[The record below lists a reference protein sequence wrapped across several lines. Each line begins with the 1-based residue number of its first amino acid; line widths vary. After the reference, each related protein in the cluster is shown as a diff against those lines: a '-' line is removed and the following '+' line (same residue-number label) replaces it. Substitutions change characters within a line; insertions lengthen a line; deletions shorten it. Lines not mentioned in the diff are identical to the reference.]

1 MSEVVIQTTQTIV
14 KPQCD
19 IVASMS
25 NDFRDELRALVDNGA
40 GELVIDLEDV
50 EMVDSDGLG
59 ALIFAH
65 KLMTKNGGKLMVCNA
80 SRDIREFFRIMRLDK
95 QFTMK

>member
-1 MSEVVIQTTQTIV
+1 MSEVVVQATQTIV

-25 NDFRDELRALVDNGA
+25 NDFRDELRNQVNNGA
-40 GELVIDLEDV
+40 QELVIDLEGV

-80 SRDIREFFRIMRLDK
+80 SKDIREFFRIMRLDK
-95 QFTMK
+95 QFAMQ